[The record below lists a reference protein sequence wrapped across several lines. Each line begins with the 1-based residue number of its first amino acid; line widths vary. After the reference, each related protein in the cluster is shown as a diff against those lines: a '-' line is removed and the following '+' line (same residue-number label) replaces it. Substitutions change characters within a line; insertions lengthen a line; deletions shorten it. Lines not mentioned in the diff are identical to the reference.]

1 MGDPQ
6 PSACPLTPSQSEVGA
21 ECRAVASAC
30 LVLPSEP
37 EVSGGWGRKQASFL
51 RVGGGSQHSKKLFFS
66 GIDYDAEDNHV
77 QQKYENKQELTAEKV
92 QQIAA

>member
-51 RVGGGSQHSKKLFFS
+51 RVGDAVMHKTDEVSGLEIQWAGAISVDVWHS
-66 GIDYDAEDNHV
+66 DNV
-77 QQKYENKQELTAEKV
+77 REP
-92 QQIAA
+92 